1 MRVKLHL
8 LLRGETHEHTFNL
21 SEKLSGEDLE
31 RTLADLKMHYEQD
44 QHKTQDHH
52 KAEDPSTSPRSQVV
66 ASN

>member
-8 LLRGETHEHTFNL
+8 LLRGETHEHSFKL
-21 SEKLSGEDLE
+21 RERLSGEDLE

-44 QHKTQDHH
+44 HHKKQEHH

-66 ASN
+66 ASY